1 MSAWLVLLAV
11 VGAWDLGFWAWCLEH
26 AVLIC
31 VRRVAACCKPSMLQA
46 ACRGMRSII
55 VDEGAWKDATVFAQL
70 ATMSSPG
77 NFFQLNASAQGC
89 AFHCAR
95 CKVLI
100 MLLPTCSSS
109 GLAGLGVAALL
120 RQPCASQQL
129 FTYCVSP
136 TRWPSSSW
144 ACNPSQAQAPCSS
157 KPTSPQ
163 HRHGMG
169 RLAQCQ
175 LFAFP
180 VPLQMTPSLV
190 VIPRCSGNVC
200 SLATCHAPAGTWFCG
215 FPSTRLCV
223 GCAPEYLWQ
232 AQLGGSDCQK
242 DMFTLTCELK
252 RSSAL

>member
-1 MSAWLVLLAV
+1 MSAWLVLLAD
-11 VGAWDLGFWAWCLEH
+11 VGAWGLGFWAWCLEH

-46 ACRGMRSII
+46 ACRGMRSSI

-95 CKVLI
+95 CKGLI

-109 GLAGLGVAALL
+109 GLAGLGAAALL

-144 ACNPSQAQAPCSS
+144 ACNPSQAQAPCSN
-157 KPTSPQ
+157 PTTSSWDGTIGSMPAVRLSCATADGSFPCGDSEMLGKRLQ
-163 HRHGMG
+163 SSHMPCSCLHLAHTARTCALLPRH
-169 RLAQCQ
+169 ACVIAA
-175 LFAFP
+175 AF
-180 VPLQMTPSLV
+180 
-190 VIPRCSGNVC
+190 R
-200 SLATCHAPAGTWFCG
+200 ARG
-215 FPSTRLCV
+215 FV
-223 GCAPEYLWQ
+223 
-232 AQLGGSDCQK
+232 
-242 DMFTLTCELK
+242 
-252 RSSAL
+252 